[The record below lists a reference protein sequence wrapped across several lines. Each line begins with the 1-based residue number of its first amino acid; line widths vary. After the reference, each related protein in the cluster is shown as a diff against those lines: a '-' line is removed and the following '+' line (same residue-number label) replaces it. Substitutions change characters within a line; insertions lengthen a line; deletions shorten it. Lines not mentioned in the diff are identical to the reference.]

1 MQKNQYHWTMQ
12 SMPFTPIISKNGS
25 KLQIARLKAATADAD
40 RFYKTTK
47 DFADR
52 TERAI
57 ARLQNIKKKK
67 KNK

>member
-1 MQKNQYHWTMQ
+1 MQ
-12 SMPFTPIISKNGS
+12 STPFTPTISKNGS
-25 KLQIARLKAATADAD
+25 KLQVARLKAATADAD

-57 ARLQNIKKKK
+57 ARLTTKKKK
-67 KNK
+67 KKQ

>member
-1 MQKNQYHWTMQ
+1 
-12 SMPFTPIISKNGS
+12 MPFTPTISKNGG
-25 KLQIARLKAATADAD
+25 KLQVARLKAAIADAD

-57 ARLQNIKKKK
+57 ARLITKKKK
-67 KNK
+67 KKQ